1 MTYWKKENWALFFLC
16 ILLKEHVQDGLDST
30 LRYVKH
36 RDVIKNIRNSWK
48 RHGLIGSFVTLVIV
62 WDSEAQKRASFLLKN
77 FLIAISVSGKKGGA
91 EVWHHKIHGK

>member
-1 MTYWKKENWALFFLC
+1 MTYCEKENWALFFLC

-36 RDVIKNIRNSWK
+36 RDVIKNIKNNLK
-48 RHGLIGSFVTLVIV
+48 VYIFIGSFVTLVIM